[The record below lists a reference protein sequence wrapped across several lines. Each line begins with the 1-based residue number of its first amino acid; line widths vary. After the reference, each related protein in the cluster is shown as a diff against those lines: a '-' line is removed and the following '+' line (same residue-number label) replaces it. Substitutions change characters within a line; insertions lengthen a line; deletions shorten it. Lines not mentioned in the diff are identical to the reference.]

1 MSKILVTGATGNV
14 GRKTLQKLLDR
25 RPANELIGL
34 VRDPARAADL
44 AAQGIEIRQGDYFD
58 HAGLVRAFTGVEK
71 VLLVPSPAFTD
82 RSTQH
87 YNVITAAKEA
97 GVRHIL
103 YTPMIRPEGSDS
115 SIPEVTGPDLFTL
128 QALRASGLEFTIAA
142 HPPFTE
148 SLPGYIGANAV
159 ESGIRVP
166 AGAGRVGAATY
177 DDLAEAQAVLLTEP
191 GHENR
196 NYSLHGT
203 PAVSFAEIA
212 GILSD
217 LHGTEVAYSTVTEE
231 QYVAQMLAAGLP
243 ESVAVFL
250 LAWVRGINTG
260 EWDNPSGD
268 LEKLLGRKPTT
279 VREYLRDNYLAPP
292 ER

>member
-1 MSKILVTGATGNV
+1 MSKILVTGATGNI
-14 GRKTLQKLLDR
+14 GRRTLLKLLDR
-25 RPANELIGL
+25 RPATELVGL

-44 AAQGIEIRQGDYFD
+44 AELGIEIRQGDYFD
-58 HAGLVRAFTGVEK
+58 SAALVQAFTGVEK

-103 YTPMIRPEGSDS
+103 YTPMIRPEDSDS
-115 SIPEVTGPDLFTL
+115 SIPEVTAPDLFTL
-128 QALRASGLEFTIAA
+128 QVLRDSGLDYTIAA

-148 SLPGYIGANAV
+148 SLPNYIGANAV

-166 AGAGRVGAATY
+166 AGTGKVGAATY

-191 GHENR
+191 GYENR
-196 NYSLHGT
+196 RYALHGT
-203 PAVSFAEIA
+203 PAVSFADIA
-212 GILSD
+212 AILSD
-217 LHGTEVAYSTVTEE
+217 LHGTEVAYSTSTEE
-231 QYVAQMLAAGLP
+231 QYTEQMVAAGLP
-243 ESVAVFL
+243 ESVADFL

-260 EWDNPSGD
+260 EWDSPSGD
-268 LEKLLGRKPTT
+268 LEKILGRRPTT
-279 VREYLRDNYLAPP
+279 VREYLRDNYPALQG
-292 ER
+292 

>member
-1 MSKILVTGATGNV
+1 MSKILVTGATGNI
-14 GRKTLQKLLDR
+14 GRKTLQKLLDH
-25 RPANELIGL
+25 RPANELTGL
-34 VRDPARAADL
+34 ARDPARAADL

-58 HAGLVRAFTGVEK
+58 PAALVRAFTGIEK

-97 GVRHIL
+97 GVRHLL
-103 YTPMIRPEGSDS
+103 YTPMIRPEGSGS
-115 SIPEVTGPDLFTL
+115 SIPEVTAPDLFTL
-128 QALRASGLEFTIAA
+128 QVLQDSGLDYTIAA
-142 HPPFTE
+142 HPPFIE
-148 SLPGYIGANAV
+148 SLPNYIGANAV
-159 ESGIRVP
+159 ESGVRVP

-177 DDLAEAQAVLLTEP
+177 EDLAEAQAVLLTEP

-196 NYSLHGT
+196 RYSLHGT
-203 PAVSFAEIA
+203 PAVSFADIA

-217 LHGTEVAYSTVTEE
+217 LHGTDVAYSTVTEE
-231 QYVAQMLAAGLP
+231 QYVAQMVAAGLP
-243 ESVAVFL
+243 GSVADFL
-250 LAWVRGINTG
+250 LAWVRGINAG

-279 VREYLRDNYLAPP
+279 VREYLRDNYPAPQQH
-292 ER
+292 

>member
-1 MSKILVTGATGNV
+1 MSKILVTGATGNI
-14 GRKTLQKLLDR
+14 GRKTLLKLLDR
-25 RPANELIGL
+25 RPASELVGL

-44 AAQGIEIRQGDYFD
+44 AARGIEIRRGDYFD
-58 HAGLVRAFTGVEK
+58 AAALVRAFTGVEK

-87 YNVITAAKEA
+87 YNAITAAKEA

-115 SIPEVTGPDLFTL
+115 SIPEVTVPDLFTL
-128 QALRASGLEFTIAA
+128 QVLQESGLDYTIAA

-148 SLPGYIGANAV
+148 SLPNYIGANAV
-159 ESGIRVP
+159 ESGVTVP
-166 AGAGRVGAATY
+166 AGTGKVGAATY

-196 NYSLHGT
+196 SYALHGT
-203 PAVSFAEIA
+203 PAVSFADIA
-212 GILSD
+212 AILSD
-217 LHGTEVAYSTVTEE
+217 LHGTEVTYSTVTEE

-243 ESVAVFL
+243 EAVADFL
-250 LAWVRGINTG
+250 LAWVRGINSG
-260 EWDNPSGD
+260 EWGHPSGD
-268 LEKLLGRKPTT
+268 LEKLLGRRPTS
-279 VREYLRDNYLAPP
+279 VRDYLRDHYPAPQ
-292 ER
+292 